1 MNAKHFVNPDIQ
13 WAPFKDR
20 YAQTGRVLVN
30 DFLDPAAA
38 AELSTVA
45 KSSLPWVL
53 QYRDGG
59 KTHQMDESR
68 LRALKDEERRAFLA
82 RIEAVAR
89 ADFQFWYFG
98 CSLSPSNVQQFQHDH
113 PVRSLVAKIVT
124 PEFVSLL
131 RNLIGD
137 SAVCGL
143 TASFTRYD
151 PGQFLLPHDDTDST
165 DDRRA
170 AYVLNLSEDWW
181 PDWGGLLQFI
191 DDKRNVVETFS
202 PHFGSIAVFKVP
214 QLHAVSYVTP
224 FALRSRFAITGWL
237 IA

>member
-1 MNAKHFVNPDIQ
+1 MLPKSFINPDVA
-13 WAPFKDR
+13 WPTFKDR
-20 YAQTGRVLVN
+20 YAQSGRVLIDN
-30 DFLDPAAA
+30 FCTPGAS
-38 AELSTVA
+38 AELTAVA
-45 KSSLPWVL
+45 KSSLPWIL
-53 QYRDGG
+53 HYRDGG
-59 KTHQMDESR
+59 ITRQMAEAHFQ
-68 LRALKDEERRAFLA
+68 ALGGLERQAFLG
-82 RIEAVAR
+82 RLEETAR
-89 ADFQFWYFG
+89 ADFQFRYYG
-98 CSLSPSNVQQFQHDH
+98 CSLSQSNLRQFPPDH
-113 PVRSLVAKIVT
+113 PIKSLAAKIVA

-131 RNLIGD
+131 RDLIGD
-137 SAVCGL
+137 PAVRGL

-151 PGQFLLPHDDTDST
+151 PGQFLLPHDDTDSI

-202 PHFGSIAVFKVP
+202 PHLGSIAVFKVP
-214 QLHAVSYVTP
+214 QLHAVSYVSP